1 MRLIL
6 APSILA
12 YDHCNLCSGLK
23 EIEDF
28 GAKFVHVDV
37 MDGTFVPNI
46 AFGQGVVESLRK
58 RTDLILDVHLMVSTP
73 FNLVESFVRAG
84 SDVITLHVESEGDIS
99 KTIQLIH
106 SCGKKAGIAVKPN
119 TPLED
124 VSEYLYDVD
133 IVLIMGVEPG
143 MCGQKFLPNAPD
155 RIKRL
160 ASIRETNNL
169 DYKISVDGGIN
180 ATNAKLV
187 IDSGAD
193 IIVSGS
199 SFFQKKEKFL
209 EFV

>member
-1 MRLIL
+1 MRPIL

-12 YDHCNLCSGLK
+12 YDHCDLCSGLK

-73 FNLVESFVRAG
+73 FNLVESFVNAG
-84 SDVITLHVESEGDIS
+84 SDIITVHVESGWNIS
-99 KTIQLIH
+99 KTLQLIH
-106 SCGKKAGIAVKPN
+106 SYGKKTGIAVKPN
-119 TPLED
+119 TPLEEI
-124 VSEYLYDVD
+124 SEYLSNVD
-133 IVLIMGVEPG
+133 IVLVMGVEPG
-143 MCGQKFLPNAPD
+143 MCGQKFLPNTLD

-169 DYKISVDGGIN
+169 DYEISVDGGIN

-187 IDSGAD
+187 TDSGAD

-199 SFFQKKEKFL
+199 SFFLDKEKFL

>member
-1 MRLIL
+1 MRPIL

-12 YDHCNLCSGLK
+12 YDHCDLCSGLK

-73 FNLVESFVRAG
+73 FNLIESFVRAG

-119 TPLED
+119 TPLERI
-124 VSEYLYDVD
+124 SEYLCNVD
-133 IVLIMGVEPG
+133 AVLVMGVEPG
-143 MCGQKFLPNAPD
+143 MCGQKFLPNTLD

-160 ASIRETNNL
+160 ASMREIDNL

-199 SFFQKKEKFL
+199 SFFRDKGKFL

>member
-1 MRLIL
+1 
-6 APSILA
+6 
-12 YDHCNLCSGLK
+12 
-23 EIEDF
+23 
-28 GAKFVHVDV
+28 
-37 MDGTFVPNI
+37 
-46 AFGQGVVESLRK
+46 
-58 RTDLILDVHLMVSTP
+58 MVSTP
-73 FNLVESFVRAG
+73 FNLVESFVSAG
-84 SDVITLHVESEGDIS
+84 SDIITVHVESGGDIL
-99 KTIQLIH
+99 KTLQLIH
-106 SCGKKAGIAVKPN
+106 SYGRKAGIAVKPN

-143 MCGQKFLPNAPD
+143 MCGQKFLPNTLD

-160 ASIRETNNL
+160 ASMRETNNL

-180 ATNAKLV
+180 AINAKLV
-187 IDSGAD
+187 TDSGAD

>member
-1 MRLIL
+1 MRPIL

-12 YDHCNLCSGLK
+12 YDHCDLCSGLK
-23 EIEDF
+23 EIEDL

-46 AFGQGVVESLRK
+46 AFGQGVVGSLRK
-58 RTDLILDVHLMVSTP
+58 RTDLILDVHLMVSAP

-84 SDVITLHVESEGDIS
+84 SDVITVHVESEGNIS
-99 KTIQLIH
+99 KTLKLIR
-106 SCGKKAGIAVKPN
+106 SYGGKTGIAVKPN
-119 TPLED
+119 TPLEKI
-124 VSEYLYDVD
+124 SEYLSNVD
-133 IVLIMGVEPG
+133 IVLVMGVEPG
-143 MCGQKFLPNAPD
+143 MCGQKFLPNTCD
-155 RIKRL
+155 KREKL
-160 ASIRETNNL
+160 ESMRETNNL

>member
-1 MRLIL
+1 MRPIL
-6 APSILA
+6 SPSILA
-12 YDHCNLCSGLK
+12 YDHCDLCNGLK
-23 EIEDF
+23 EIENF

-46 AFGQGVVESLRK
+46 AFGQGVVGSLRK
-58 RTDLILDVHLMVSTP
+58 RTDLILDVHLMVSAP

-84 SDVITLHVESEGDIS
+84 SDVITVHVESEGNIS
-99 KTIQLIH
+99 KTLKLIR
-106 SCGKKAGIAVKPN
+106 SYGGKTGIAVKPN
-119 TPLED
+119 TPLEKI
-124 VSEYLYDVD
+124 SEYLSNVD
-133 IVLIMGVEPG
+133 IVLVMGVEPG
-143 MCGQKFLPNAPD
+143 MCGQKFLPNTLD

-169 DYKISVDGGIN
+169 DYEISVDGGIN

>member
-1 MRLIL
+1 MRPIL
-6 APSILA
+6 SPSILA
-12 YDHCNLCSGLK
+12 YDHCDLCNGLK
-23 EIEDF
+23 EIENF

-46 AFGQGVVESLRK
+46 AFGQGVVESF
-58 RTDLILDVHLMVSTP
+58 VS
-73 FNLVESFVRAG
+73 AG
-84 SDVITLHVESEGDIS
+84 SDIITVHVESGGDIL
-99 KTIQLIH
+99 KTLQLIH
-106 SCGKKAGIAVKPN
+106 SYGRKAGIAVKPN

-143 MCGQKFLPNAPD
+143 MCGQKFLPNTCD
-155 RIKRL
+155 KIEKL
-160 ASIRETNNL
+160 ESMRETNNL